1 MDNNTQWFGSH
12 IDREHLVISKK
23 KNCDFTN
30 KYALVISYRFRWKP
44 QRRSLVAMY
53 EGKNIHFSTVD
64 NKPLCSFSSKVC
76 NQRRLNGYAFCVRHI
91 LEDPTAPFRR
101 CAYVAKSSKQTCTQP
116 IPQHE
121 EREYCNNHMQVL
133 GMLPKKERKPK
144 KEREK
149 EKDKGIGS
157 PKSTVPTENRLFFP
171 TKNKA
176 RLSEFKPQVGFDK
189 GSSID
194 DPEDPY
200 AFPADP
206 PVNEPPEKLNHSN
219 SLQNSISS
227 PSSCV
232 NTSSH
237 MFSSYHQ
244 AGAKSPAENNG
255 QSTLAK
261 MYPELAEKLE
271 NSRPKV
277 EPKVKGK
284 VKISRTMTS
293 LQTKIAQNK
302 IKDKLKKNQESSS
315 TSSQSQSPSHGFN
328 NANSPGLG
336 GNSLSVNC
344 TTASTSLSISL
355 PITVSATTTNTTVHS
370 NVGPNLNLQGLNLG
384 NLSPL
389 NLQLPSLADPSV
401 LEHTLQQLAKA
412 SQIPL
417 DVAFLRPEG
426 LPRINSGL
434 PAGALLPPEFLGFHH
449 FLRPPFIPH
458 TAPPPYP
465 SLPSSPQSQFSQVGP
480 PNVTLTTPVMPLS
493 SPSVPSILPITTTV
507 ESPVTHEVHMTPLI
521 TSVPSTVTATVT
533 SSSPSSSETT
543 VTDSVKTMA
552 TRTLVHTK
560 VPKNTVTVKSKTCS
574 KVRTVSSSFDSSVTL
589 VHPRKVQNILSED
602 DIKQKLKR
610 QSAVDYY
617 GHYVKRKI
625 HNHDYLCTGLS
636 SSDEDSD
643 DCDMLPWQPYWFIAS
658 SDEEANEE
666 DEQDDLRTAKLA
678 LTRARIRRK
687 FFQSRKSYRSNSS
700 GRKQLELAT
709 QALVDSACDSQPS
722 TMKALFS
729 ILQKTLKPPDKYKR
743 RGLERRQCCYKN
755 DEEVQCKNPVLP
767 YTNHCLRHVMYN
779 VDQQMFDYC
788 TAKFSD
794 NTQCCVP
801 VFDIKHELPLCME
814 HGIKADN
821 YQKVLDAEPK
831 PKRPRKKTKPS
842 ALTRPPKKGKK
853 KKNQRK
859 LRPQKPLPPEEPTGD
874 TEMPETVPDDTM
886 LNKDESLFE
895 NGDKLKDDQKDLN
908 LSTSS
913 VQQSVGIL
921 GGGPSQKLSTS
932 KGPDQGE
939 DLENLDNFSSEFDKY
954 GELPLETAS
963 KILEEHD
970 FQEVF
975 NRLPDEAFDLFAG
988 KNGDFE
994 PTKEEV
1000 EELEKSLL
1008 MASNEIKRVKDSLEN
1023 FPMNSNSNLPPI
1035 LEEADELTKQIAE
1048 EILSQGI
1055 HPDSNL
1061 NEQQS
1066 SCIDA
1071 QESIR
1076 AIARSLSTSE
1086 IGLVSQA
1093 TSALSYIQSGYINQS
1108 PNMNFSQ
1115 SHLIASPSVLQGRI
1129 SQAHMGQGE
1138 VQGQSQQRV
1147 LSQGQHSVIQGQ
1159 TLTSLS
1165 TNHNQPSISRNVSL
1179 PPQVGNIHLDH
1190 SHLVQPFGGPRNLYN
1205 KSSLNSSLSSL
1216 STTNQSL
1223 NTSGYHDTLQ
1233 LTPQQIIQQLS
1244 QHLQLSPQQ
1253 LSQLTNQHPRPPLPQ
1268 SQISLQST
1276 QQQMSQQQQQ
1286 QQIRLTQNNKGQS
1299 SVVSMGTS
1307 GLLPTSHVG
1316 WAPRPD
1322 IPLNFPNG
1330 FPVSFLQTQSTP
1342 AGVRF
1347 TMTAQNINPTDLKQ
1361 LDPPQISQFPV
1372 TSPMGNVQVS
1382 QSALAGFDNL
1392 QGLPVYTT
1400 APIFTSSQGNKS

>member
-1 MDNNTQWFGSH
+1 
-12 IDREHLVISKK
+12 
-23 KNCDFTN
+23 
-30 KYALVISYRFRWKP
+30 
-44 QRRSLVAMY
+44 MY

-121 EREYCNNHMQVL
+121 DREYCNNHMQVL

-149 EKDKGIGS
+149 EKDKGISS

-176 RLSEFKPQVGFDK
+176 RLSDFKPQVGFDK

-206 PVNEPPEKLNHSN
+206 PVNEPQEKLNHSN
-219 SLQNSISS
+219 SLQSSISS

-232 NTSSH
+232 NTNSH
-237 MFSSYHQ
+237 TFSPYHQ
-244 AGAKSPAENNG
+244 AGAKSPADSSG

-271 NSRPKV
+271 KIRPKV

-284 VKISRTMTS
+284 VKSSRTMTS

-336 GNSLSVNC
+336 GNSISVNC
-344 TTASTSLSISL
+344 TTASTSVPVSL
-355 PITVSATTTNTTVHS
+355 PITVSATTNTTVHS
-370 NVGPNLNLQGLNLG
+370 NVGPKINLQGLNLG

-389 NLQLPSLADPSV
+389 NLQLPPLADSSV
-401 LEHTLQQLAKA
+401 LEHTLHQLAKA
-412 SQIPL
+412 QYPP

-426 LPRINSGL
+426 LPRIHPGL
-434 PAGALLPPEFLGFHH
+434 TTGALLSPEFLSFHH

-465 SLPSSPQSQFSQVGP
+465 SLPSSPHSQFSQVGP
-480 PNVTLTTPVMPLS
+480 PSVTVTTPVVPFL

-507 ESPVTHEVHMTPLI
+507 ESPVTHEVPKTPLI
-521 TSVPSTVTATVT
+521 TVVPSTVTATVT
-533 SSSPSSSETT
+533 SSSPFTSETT
-543 VTDSVKTMA
+543 VTDSVKTL
-552 TRTLVHTK
+552 TTQTIVHTK
-560 VPKNTVTVKSKTCS
+560 VAKSTVTVKSKTCS
-574 KVRTVSSSFDSSVTL
+574 KVGTVSSFDSSVAL

-610 QSAVDYY
+610 PSAVDYY

-678 LTRARIRRK
+678 ITRARVRRK
-687 FFQSRKSYRSNSS
+687 FFQSRKSYRSNLS

-709 QALVDSACDSQPS
+709 HALVDSACDSQET

-729 ILQKTLKPPDKYKR
+729 ILKKTLKPPDKFKR
-743 RGLERRQCCYKN
+743 RGLERRQCCHKN

-779 VDQQMFDYC
+779 VDQQLFDYC

-874 TEMPETVPDDTM
+874 TEMPETVPDDPM

-895 NGDKLKDDQKDLN
+895 NGDQLKEVQKDLN
-908 LSTSS
+908 LTISS
-913 VQQSVGIL
+913 DQQSVGIL
-921 GGGPSQKLSTS
+921 GGGSSQKLTTV
-932 KGPDQGE
+932 KLPDQGE
-939 DLENLDNFSSEFDKY
+939 DLENLDNFSSEFDKL

-975 NRLPDEAFDLFAG
+975 NRLPDEAFELFAG

-1008 MASNEIKRVKDSLEN
+1008 MASNEIRRVKDSLEN
-1023 FPMNSNSNLPPI
+1023 YPMNSNSNLPPI

-1061 NEQQS
+1061 SEQQS
-1066 SCIDA
+1066 NSIDA

-1086 IGLVSQA
+1086 IGLISQA
-1093 TSALSYIQSGYINQS
+1093 ASAHSYIQSGYINQS

-1115 SHLIASPSVLQGRI
+1115 SHLVSSPSVLQGRM
-1129 SQAHMGQGE
+1129 SQAHLGQGE

-1147 LSQGQHSVIQGQ
+1147 LSQGQQSVIQGQ
-1159 TLTSLS
+1159 SLTSLN
-1165 TNHNQPSISRNVSL
+1165 TNHIQPSVSRNVGL

-1205 KSSLNSSLSSL
+1205 KSSLNSSVSSL
-1216 STTNQSL
+1216 TTTNQGL

-1233 LTPQQIIQQLS
+1233 LTQQQIIQHLS
-1244 QHLQLSPQQ
+1244 QHLQLSQQQ
-1253 LSQLTNQHPRPPLPQ
+1253 LSQLTNQHSRPLLPP
-1268 SQISLQST
+1268 SQIPLQLT
-1276 QQQMSQQQQQ
+1276 QQQLSQQQQQ

-1299 SVVSMGTS
+1299 SAVTMATS
-1307 GLLPTSHVG
+1307 GLLPSGHVG
-1316 WAPRPD
+1316 WAPRPEV
-1322 IPLNFPNG
+1322 PLNFPNG
-1330 FPVSFLQTQSTP
+1330 FPVSFLQSTP

-1347 TMTAQNINPTDLKQ
+1347 TMTTQNINPTELKQ
-1361 LDPPQISQFPV
+1361 LDQPQISQFPV